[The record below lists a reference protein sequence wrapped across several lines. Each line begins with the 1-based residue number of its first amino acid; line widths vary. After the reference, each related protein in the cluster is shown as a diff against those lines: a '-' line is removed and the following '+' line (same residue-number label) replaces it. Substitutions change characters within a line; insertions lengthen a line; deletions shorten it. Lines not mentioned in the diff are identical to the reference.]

1 MNDLISLGKEL
12 EDVLRLKTKLVA
24 YKKLEKPEA
33 LNDIK
38 DVKTVDRPYT
48 FCQLPAMVRTYGWT
62 VGARRTD
69 EMNER
74 CKNLCG
80 LKNATKEGIWVE
92 AAVMATSWMPNHEES
107 LKQQE
112 DYPRM
117 EAGEAIVMAPLTEN
131 KFDPDVVMIYGNV
144 AQIMMLMCGLQKRK
158 YENFDFSFLGEG
170 DCSNS
175 VARCHL
181 TGKVCLTLGCYGERS
196 MGEMDDGEIVLTL
209 PPKELERAVL
219 GLKDLAEIGFKYP
232 IRMIGAGSDPFPE
245 LAEFYPPDKVAEAV
259 RKVTQ

>member
-1 MNDLISLGKEL
+1 
-12 EDVLRLKTKLVA
+12 
-24 YKKLEKPEA
+24 
-33 LNDIK
+33 
-38 DVKTVDRPYT
+38 
-48 FCQLPAMVRTYGWT
+48 
-62 VGARRTD
+62 
-69 EMNER
+69 
-74 CKNLCG
+74 
-80 LKNATKEGIWVE
+80 
-92 AAVMATSWMPNHEES
+92 MPNHEES

-219 GLKDLAEIGFKYP
+219 GLKDPRGDRVQISHQDDRCRFRSVSGCWLNFIPRTRWRRLSE
-232 IRMIGAGSDPFPE
+232 
-245 LAEFYPPDKVAEAV
+245 
-259 RKVTQ
+259 KVTQ